1 MCQMFA
7 GQPSDNYE
15 YQTRSMRLNGMSTSL
30 RLEQKFWEILDLMA
44 VDEGVSTP
52 QFVSTLHS
60 EVISLHG
67 EARNFTS
74 LLRCTCLIYQQ
85 NLVSA
90 LDGSKLS
97 DKRVPASA

>member
-1 MCQMFA
+1 MCEMFA

-44 VDEGVSTP
+44 ADEGVSTP

-60 EVISLHG
+60 EVLALHG
-67 EARNFTS
+67 KAKNFTS

-90 LDGSKLS
+90 LDA
-97 DKRVPASA
+97 DTRTQQQEPASV

>member
-7 GQPSDNYE
+7 GQPADNYE

-60 EVISLHG
+60 EVLALHG
-67 EARNFTS
+67 EAKNFTS

-85 NLVSA
+85 NLMSA
-90 LDGSKLS
+90 FDGKTCSE
-97 DKRVPASA
+97 KRVPASA